1 MEETLEFINDQKVL
15 MTHLV
20 SFNENL
26 KGMLPIK
33 QAEKAYY
40 KQFSLFLDKYEETKN
55 KASGQQ
61 GELAHI
67 RLVSSENEG
76 GLKQKMEAIGT

>member
-1 MEETLEFINDQKVL
+1 

-20 SFNENL
+20 SFSENL

-61 GELAHI
+61 GELSHI
-67 RLVSSENEG
+67 KLISGEDEG
-76 GLKQKMEAIGT
+76 GLKNKLEAIGT